1 MRATGRALAVNA
13 CRAVAAAGIASM
25 ALWTSGCY
33 AYVPRTTSEVRP
45 NTVVTA
51 DITDVGRV
59 ALGERVGAEVMRIEG
74 KVVQRSDTAFR
85 LMVSEVVY
93 LNGLSNHWQGQE
105 VSLRTQDVKSVSQ
118 RTFSTSRTAIM
129 VGAVVAGA
137 LFAIFGLSFLGLTSG
152 DASRDKPG
160 EPPPES

>member
-1 MRATGRALAVNA
+1 M
-13 CRAVAAAGIASM
+13 
-25 ALWTSGCY
+25 
-33 AYVPRTTSEVRP
+33 
-45 NTVVTA
+45 VTA

-152 DASRDKPG
+152 DSSRDKPG